1 MQRRIFPKTQKLDME
16 CEACGD
22 EISLSTAYRDDNG
35 NFVCQEC
42 HTKFERTETDSQQQ
56 RRTQSVQQQ
65 RTAPAST
72 EAHTE
77 QYSSG
82 SGSRTP
88 ANRAQTP
95 RAETD
100 AEDGYTPDS
109 GQLSEPR
116 FNTLLSISKLISG
129 VGWVIVGLAAV
140 AGIVGIVAAMSL
152 PPPPEE
158 AVMALAGGLGGGLW
172 FAVMGLLT
180 VASGQVV
187 SCFVAIERNTR
198 STYEMIRSETE

>member
-1 MQRRIFPKTQKLDME
+1 ME

-22 EISLSTAYRDDNG
+22 EISLSTAYRYDNG

-42 HTKFERTETDSQQQ
+42 HTKLERTETASQQQ
-56 RRTQSVQQQ
+56 RRTQSDQQ
-65 RTAPAST
+65 RRAASAST

-77 QYSSG
+77 QPSSG
-82 SGSRTP
+82 SESRTS

-100 AEDGYTPDS
+100 AGDGYTPDS
-109 GQLSEPR
+109 GQPSERR
-116 FNTLLSISKLISG
+116 FKTLLSISKLISG

-140 AGIVGIVAAMSL
+140 SGIVGIVAAMSL

-158 AVMALAGGLGGGLW
+158 AVMALAVGLGGGLW
-172 FAVMGLLT
+172 LAVMGLLT
-180 VASGQVV
+180 VAAGQVY

-198 STYEMIRSETE
+198 STYEILQSETE